1 MHDLIKTGALYL
13 LPSPKHIS
21 QEGNPTGIQQH
32 LPAAACSSLGRIS
45 HQMCFHPIPGSLCKS
60 ISAFWRGGKRRSVRL
75 TRTEEEQQPVRLKDK
90 TQPFPLKPGDQAQNQ
105 NLQQVSHAYTY
116 RGTTWCVNRAGVL
129 TNQPPPP
136 TDWSFRVE
144 VWAPTEFCGSCEMEW
159 DQGFSPSS
167 QDAHD
172 SHGSAREK
180 KKKAMVHHFRA

>member
-1 MHDLIKTGALYL
+1 M
-13 LPSPKHIS
+13 
-21 QEGNPTGIQQH
+21 
-32 LPAAACSSLGRIS
+32 CS
-45 HQMCFHPIPGSLCKS
+45 HPIPGSLCKS

-116 RGTTWCVNRAGVL
+116 KGTTWCVNRAGVL

-159 DQGFSPSS
+159 AQGFSPSS

-180 KKKAMVHHFRA
+180 KKQWYITSEREDLMMKGLSAMQVQGEKRE